1 MEKWYNY
8 KRFMIIDLDAHQGNG
23 HERDHMDKE
32 KYYIF
37 DVYNHCI
44 FPGDRYAKTSIDM
57 DVDASRCPSDRPYL
71 QMLAQ
76 KLPEAF
82 DAFQPDFV
90 AYNAGTDCMA
100 EDPLGAMNI
109 SANGIIKRDELV
121 FQECLTR
128 KVPVV
133 MVLSGGYQYNNAP
146 CIADSITN
154 LISKFNLMASKYQ
167 EEKKET

>member
-23 HERDHMDKE
+23 HARDHMDKE

-82 DAFQPDFV
+82 TAFQPDFV
-90 AYNAGTDCMA
+90 VYNAGTDCMA

-154 LISKFNLMASKYQ
+154 LISKFDLMASKYQ